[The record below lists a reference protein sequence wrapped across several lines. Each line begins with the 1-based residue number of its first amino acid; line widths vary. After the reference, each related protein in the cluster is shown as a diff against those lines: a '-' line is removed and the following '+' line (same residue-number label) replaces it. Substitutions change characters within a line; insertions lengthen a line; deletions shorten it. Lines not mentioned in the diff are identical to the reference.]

1 MVLSINFEPTIYEVK
16 CPKCYAEREYSPKK
30 PTTNVEHANF
40 TCKKCKHRS
49 SVWSNRIVSKKNVGK
64 SKGNSKKGKK
74 KGRKRNTKPKKS
86 QKKVKSVPKR
96 ELLPLPLIDPGF
108 LWFARWVSFPHYRG
122 LFNWQEEHEALT
134 KNAKYEMTLVPR
146 DHGKSVKYTQKY
158 QHQMWYKGY
167 DVLLLGWTDRRK
179 EIALFVYTF
188 FNKYGLIETDR
199 RTSPFHFRLV
209 NGAKFDCY
217 LITGKEAL
225 GMHSLGKEERFS
237 NLTPQDIIDLK
248 SAYDP
253 KELMNMEDGIFDD
266 KAFEKFIAD
275 RNRERKLWISIDDP
289 IDIGFMKE
297 RWKEEDLELRFS
309 STLYSINPD
318 KWSFTGTHKFEGD
331 IFDFWIGR
339 FGKKLVIY
347 KKPPILPDGSLLCPE
362 MFTHPSLS
370 TYNEDIKTFTIDP
383 KTQKKVDKTPKK
395 DLDEIRHHIGEYA
408 WSSDW
413 CQEPHPVTGDI
424 WDHVDFINM
433 LDTPVD
439 IKHDICFI
447 TVDRATTRKIE
458 ATTKKADYTG
468 CLIGLRHKKTGFK
481 IITHDFTDY
490 IDIDNLLLILNDFI
504 IEFHAK
510 HEHMTLILIV
520 ETQGGGSDFV
530 TLVRN
535 SAQFIRD
542 DGTLVTNKLREL
554 CYIFE
559 LHNRTEKLQRIKD
572 RLGPPLKNLLYKF
585 LSTLKKAPIINQI
598 LSYPNCNK
606 FDAIDSLANVEFI
619 LLEEFPYN
627 PGGKDNV
634 DAMLDLYKQYEDGTL
649 DDNIDER
656 AMDFQEV
663 LFNKFAKEK
672 RRNVF

>member
-1 MVLSINFEPTIYEVK
+1 MVNLISLEPRLFDVQ
-16 CPKCYAEREYSPKK
+16 CPNCKTKRQYSPKK
-30 PTTNVEHANF
+30 TSMTIKTMKF
-40 TCKKCKHRS
+40 TCSNCHTQHRLKKHIIKEY
-49 SVWSNRIVSKKNVGK
+49 KKPQK
-64 SKGNSKKGKK
+64 
-74 KGRKRNTKPKKS
+74 NTKKVRNKSRKS
-86 QKKVKSVPKR
+86 QKRQKKSKKTSKR

-108 LWFARWVSFPHYRG
+108 FWFSRWVSFPHYRG
-122 LFNWQEEHEALT
+122 LFNWQEEHENLT
-134 KNAKYEMTLVPR
+134 KDSKYEMTLVPR

-158 QHQMWYKGY
+158 QYEMWYKGF

-188 FNKYGLIETDR
+188 FNLYGLIETDR

-237 NLTPQDIIDLK
+237 NLTPQDITDLK

-253 KELMNMEDGIFDD
+253 KELMKMADGIFDD

-297 RWKEEDLELRFS
+297 RWKEEELELRFS

-339 FGKKLVIY
+339 FGNKLVLY

-362 MFTHPSLS
+362 MFTHPDLPS
-370 TYNEDIKTFTIDP
+370 YNEDIKTFYIDP
-383 KTQKKVDKTPKK
+383 KTKKKISITPKK
-395 DLDEIRHHIGEYA
+395 DLDEIRHHIGPYA

-413 CQEPHPVTGDI
+413 CQDPHPVTGDV
-424 WDHVDFINM
+424 WDHVDFINV
-433 LDTPVD
+433 LDSPID
-439 IKHDICFI
+439 LRHDICFI
-447 TVDRATTRKIE
+447 TVDRATTRKTE
-458 ATTKKADYTG
+458 AFVKKADYTG

-481 IITHDFTDY
+481 IVTHDFTDY
-490 IDIDNLLLILNDFI
+490 IDIDELLIILNDFV
-504 IEFHAK
+504 IEFHAR
-510 HEHMTLILIV
+510 HEHMTLLLIV
-520 ETQGGGSDFV
+520 ETQGGGSDFI

-535 SAQFIRD
+535 SARFIRA
-542 DGTLVTNKLREL
+542 DGSFVVNKLREL

-559 LHNRTEKLQRIKD
+559 LHNSTEKIQRLKD
-572 RLGPPLKNLLYKF
+572 RLGAPLKNLLYKF
-585 LSTLKKAPIINQI
+585 MSTLKKSPVVNQI

-606 FDAIDSLANVEFI
+606 FDAIDALANVEFI
-619 LLEEFPYN
+619 LLEEFPFEY
-627 PGGKDNV
+627 GDKGRTE
-634 DAMLDLYKQYEDGTL
+634 AMIDLYRQYEEGSL
-649 DDNIDER
+649 DAHIDQKEGV
-656 AMDFQEV
+656 DYKDL
-663 LFNKFAKEK
+663 LFNKFKDK
-672 RRNVF
+672 RRDVF